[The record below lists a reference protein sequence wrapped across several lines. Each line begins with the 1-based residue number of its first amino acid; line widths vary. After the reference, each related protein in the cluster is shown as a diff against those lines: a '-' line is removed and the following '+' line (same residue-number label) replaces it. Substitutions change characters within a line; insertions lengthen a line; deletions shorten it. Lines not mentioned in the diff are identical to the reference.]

1 MKVKVP
7 KVGSLENFDRAL
19 NRLVKER
26 RKAQS
31 VLIDDVEQD
40 VTQKEKFLTEQIAN
54 LKEMSENYN
63 KLIETKK
70 IITVVS

>member
-1 MKVKVP
+1 VKVP

>member
-1 MKVKVP
+1 LKVKVP